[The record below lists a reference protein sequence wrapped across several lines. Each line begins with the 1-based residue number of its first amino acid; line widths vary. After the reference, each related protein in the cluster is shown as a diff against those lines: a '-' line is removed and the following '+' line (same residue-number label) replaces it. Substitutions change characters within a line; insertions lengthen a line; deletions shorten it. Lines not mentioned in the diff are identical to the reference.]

1 MLPPEA
7 MGIDPTISVTSKAE
21 DYLARGALHE
31 HLDDT
36 VMRAPLKITVP
47 DTEGNGC
54 EVIVGPPVTQPRSVV
69 GRSRQG
75 PYENCRLLHRDFSG
89 GNTLILPNGEG
100 MLNDWA
106 LAIHVDGPEKDPR
119 QVTRTGTWRYISTM
133 LLENPLKANDLQE
146 DLESLVHVVM

>member
-54 EVIVGPPVTQPRSVV
+54 EVIVGPPVTQPHSVV
-69 GRSRQG
+69 GRSRDPTFCFGKHLLEVALQASIARQG
-75 PYENCRLLHRDFSG
+75 AYENCRLLHLDVSG
-89 GNTLILPNGEG
+89 GNTLILPNREG
-100 MLNDWA
+100 MLNDWV

-119 QVTRTGTWRYISTM
+119 QVTRTV
-133 LLENPLKANDLQE
+133 EN
-146 DLESLVHVVM
+146 